1 MSTTTETRDQAAMR
15 RTVDRLTETMAQ
27 LGQIADDATGLAN
40 DPGSD
45 VQCAAQ
51 IAQFARAAA
60 DTVDLALMVARN
72 EHALAQRR

>member
-1 MSTTTETRDQAAMR
+1 VTTTTETRDQATMR
-15 RTVDRLTETMAQ
+15 QTVDRLTETMAQ
-27 LGQIADDATGLAN
+27 LAQIADDATALAN

-45 VQCAAQ
+45 VQGAAQ
-51 IAQFARAAA
+51 IATFARAAA